1 MIGKTLFGIYCL
13 AIMVISLLRLAL
25 QFLAKEDYNSIYKRF
40 LDLLEWFFLG
50 GAVFY
55 CITAWPW

>member
-1 MIGKTLFGIYCL
+1 MSGETLFVVYCFAL
-13 AIMVISLLRLAL
+13 IAISLLRLAL
-25 QFLAKEDYNSIYKRF
+25 QFLSKENYYSVYKKF

-55 CITAWPW
+55 CITVWPW